1 MSELPKPPKELYLM
15 QKLFEETA
23 RTPFEFGE
31 IVRPQ
36 PKQYKSEIVNEMVP
50 IKGISGRKR
59 ILNYNQQYWYRLFS
73 TMQEEFPLV
82 VNLLGY
88 QEFNR
93 LASEYLTKFPSKS
106 YSLNFLSDDLKLFI
120 TKNKDWHKPLLV
132 EAVTLERIHIKAF
145 DALQAQ
151 DDLSNI
157 PLTANDLVIIRDQG
171 VGFQP
176 SWYLFEE
183 NWNLVELRKK
193 ITREADPEKIKE
205 RPQKQKGFWS
215 IFRKQNRIYQENLNS
230 TQFALLKE
238 LSNGASLIEAFTVLE
253 ETLSSEEV
261 DILEKEVSSWFSHWV
276 SLGWF
281 TMPKN
286 KS

>member
-1 MSELPKPPKELYLM
+1 MSELPKPPSYLYQM

-36 PKQYKSEIVNEMVP
+36 PKQYNNEIVNEMVP

-59 ILNYNQQYWYRLFS
+59 ILNYNQQYWYRLFT
-73 TMQEEFPLV
+73 TMQEEFPLL
-82 VNLLGY
+82 VNLMGY

-93 LASEYLTKFPSKS
+93 LVSGYLTKYPSRN
-106 YSLNFLSDDLKLFI
+106 YSLNFLSDDFQLYI
-120 TKNKDWHKPLLV
+120 AVSKDWNKPV
-132 EAVTLERIHIKAF
+132 FIETVTLERIFIKAF

-157 PLTANDLVIIRDQG
+157 PLSQHDLAILRDQG

-193 ITREADPEKIKE
+193 IKLADDPDKIKVK
-205 RPQKQKGFWS
+205 PKKQIGYWS
-215 IFRKQNRIYQENLNS
+215 IFRQQNRLYQEKLNQV
-230 TQFALLKE
+230 QFKLLKE
-238 LSNGASLIEAFTVLE
+238 LSSGASLMEAFSVLE
-253 ETLSSEEV
+253 ENVSSEELGL
-261 DILEKEVSSWFSHWV
+261 LEKEVSSWFSHWV
-276 SLGWF
+276 GLGWF
-281 TMPKN
+281 TMPRN
-286 KS
+286 KI